1 MSKKSKKKSLAKT
14 GSILDDKKVSLI
26 EIDNTSSINK
36 NSESDEDTSGD
47 IEEYKKPKILST
59 KEKFKKQ

>member
-1 MSKKSKKKSLAKT
+1 M
-14 GSILDDKKVSLI
+14 DDKKVSLI

-59 KEKFKKQ
+59 KDKFKKQ